1 MLLGAEI
8 NIYTD
13 HDNLTYEKFRSQRVL
28 QWRLYIKEFAPKI
41 QHIPGKQN
49 NIADALSRL
58 PFEENINNENKTIY
72 KMKSFKH
79 FIIILS

>member
-28 QWRLYIKEFAPKI
+28 RWRLYIEEFSPKI
-41 QHIPGKQN
+41 QHIPGRLNKV
-49 NIADALSRL
+49 ADA
-58 PFEENINNENKTIY
+58 
-72 KMKSFKH
+72 
-79 FIIILS
+79 